1 MKRKKRSQKSSSK
14 PNNTESW
21 NQRGRSFKKGLQGG
35 QREKGQTSH
44 TQKSYVSVYSL
55 AEAISVRGIKGKMS
69 FKSQESG
76 SIRCAPLIQVWKLI
90 KRNKYDITGG
100 NKSKL
105 RLLFLFVCFFCLFIC
120 FFNMLRPVQI
130 WRSRKGGKA
139 KRIIEMLTKILR
151 ASSFALKEEG
161 LRSRDNERHW
171 ISDLESVTRI
181 SYKSHSL
188 AKAL

>member
-1 MKRKKRSQKSSSK
+1 
-14 PNNTESW
+14 
-21 NQRGRSFKKGLQGG
+21 
-35 QREKGQTSH
+35 
-44 TQKSYVSVYSL
+44 
-55 AEAISVRGIKGKMS
+55 MS

-171 ISDLESVTRI
+171 ISRGYLKKVTVLQKLCNYI
-181 SYKSHSL
+181 SSIILSYLFHRVFNTMMNFWFL
-188 AKAL
+188 NLF